1 MRTWKTYTN
10 NNNEMEKEETILRLK
25 IMLSED
31 KAAKPQT
38 K

>member
-10 NNNEMEKEETILRLK
+10 NINEMEKEEIILRWK